1 MGLRPDQAAAL
12 GIVAPP
18 PTLPPGLRAAMD
30 AAKERTR
37 PHADPTAQR
46 AWSFAVEGRPQGKGR
61 PRFVDGRAHT
71 PEATRRYERGIAQAA
86 RAAGVQAGA
95 GPVAVAIDVYPPDR
109 RRVDLD
115 NITKAILDGLVSAG
129 AVSGDHWEVVREVL
143 VRVASVDK
151 LRPRVEVRVTDWL
164 AAVAAGEG

>member
-18 PTLPPGLRAAMD
+18 PALPPGLRAAMD

-37 PHADPTAQR
+37 PTPRPLADPTAQR
-46 AWSFAVEGRPQGKGR
+46 AWSFVVDGRPQGKGR
-61 PRFVDGRAHT
+61 PRFVDGHART
-71 PEATRRYERGIAQAA
+71 PEATRRYERAIAQAA
-86 RAAGVQAGA
+86 RAAGVSAGA
-95 GPVAVAIDVYPPDR
+95 GPVAVAIDVYPPDK

-115 NITKAILDGLVSAG
+115 NICKAILDGLVSAG

-143 VRVASVDK
+143 VRVASIDK
-151 LRPRVEVRVTDWL
+151 LRPRVEVRVTTL
-164 AAVAAGEG
+164 ERV